1 MYHSRR
7 DSGYDGYTVGKP
19 IPMWKEG
26 AAQDVQIVLTE
37 ECNLRCKYC
46 YITHKASDKVLSFET
61 AKKHIDLLLSG
72 VIARKNAVIL
82 EFIGGEPLIEM
93 QLVDQICDYFK
104 LATFL
109 KNDDWYWNYR
119 FSFSSNGV
127 NYDSKEVQDFIRK
140 NKGKV
145 YIGLSIDGNKEK
157 HDLQRVFP
165 DGSGS
170 YDTIIKN
177 VPLWREQFGAN
188 TKATFA
194 SDDLPLLKDSIVDL
208 WTHDIV
214 VSANVVFEDV
224 WKDGDDIIYED
235 QLKALAD
242 YAIDNDLHSSKY
254 CTLFDESI
262 GYYIDPQDLNRTHC
276 GAGKMM
282 ALGTNG
288 NIYPC
293 IRYKDYSLNKK
304 DEWVIGTVDG
314 GIDMDKVRPFIA
326 AMVRLQSNEE
336 CLKCEVA
343 SGCPFCQGF
352 NYDEA
357 ETPTNF
363 SRATYICK
371 MHKARVRANNYYFAR
386 LFNKKGIRKKPSNK
400 RTKRLYFLLS
410 DSYVDYCE
418 YQNQIQKATKV
429 MTHEEVLAGLEFA
442 HQHFYSPIF
451 VHPKD
456 VFLGDRNWGLD
467 EHHILH
473 LVPARFYAQ
482 AKSVLN
488 DFIPVFCFED
498 VEKHS
503 VGDSME
509 TVMLNISASEI
520 SNLAQSVEKL
530 LAFADRVH
538 LNTFGLGE
546 DFDLAAYEAQLN
558 IISNCLAEHKDKE
571 FNVISDYEGLVE
583 HNNCKAGSESFAFAP
598 GGNLFVCPGF
608 YSNGHTPIGDPN
620 NGITHHPNGHL
631 FEDAYRPICE
641 RCDAHQCVGCSY
653 TALLRTNEVNIPAAL
668 QCEKATIERNIAADF
683 LNKLHGFPMIQQ
695 TSYSDPI
702 ERFIAETNAVQGYYR
717 HNTK

>member
-1 MYHSRR
+1 VLRR
-7 DSGYDGYTVGKP
+7 LRIAICVNQENDASLLCGIIKKLRPEGEVDVFYIAHEFLATQYNDVKYDIAIIEIEKKEIHGFDIAITMKTRRASTAPHIILYSDTEEYVYEGYKVACRYLRKTDTIAQIEDVLADIMEMCKP
-19 IPMWKEG
+19 KCIFIETSEG
-26 AAQDVQIVLTE
+26 AI
-37 ECNLRCKYC
+37 N
-46 YITHKASDKVLSFET
+46 I
-61 AKKHIDLLLSG
+61 
-72 VIARKNAVIL
+72 
-82 EFIGGEPLIEM
+82 
-93 QLVDQICDYFK
+93 
-104 LATFL
+104 
-109 KNDDWYWNYR
+109 
-119 FSFSSNGV
+119 
-127 NYDSKEVQDFIRK
+127 
-140 NKGKV
+140 
-145 YIGLSIDGNKEK
+145 
-157 HDLQRVFP
+157 
-165 DGSGS
+165 
-170 YDTIIKN
+170 
-177 VPLWREQFGAN
+177 
-188 TKATFA
+188 
-194 SDDLPLLKDSIVDL
+194 
-208 WTHDIV
+208 
-214 VSANVVFEDV
+214 
-224 WKDGDDIIYED
+224 
-235 QLKALAD
+235 
-242 YAIDNDLHSSKY
+242 AIDA
-254 CTLFDESI
+254 I
-262 GYYIDPQDLNRTHC
+262 Q
-276 GAGKMM
+276 
-282 ALGTNG
+282 
-288 NIYPC
+288 
-293 IRYKDYSLNKK
+293 
-304 DEWVIGTVDG
+304 
-314 GIDMDKVRPFIA
+314 FIEA
-326 AMVRLQSNEE
+326 Q